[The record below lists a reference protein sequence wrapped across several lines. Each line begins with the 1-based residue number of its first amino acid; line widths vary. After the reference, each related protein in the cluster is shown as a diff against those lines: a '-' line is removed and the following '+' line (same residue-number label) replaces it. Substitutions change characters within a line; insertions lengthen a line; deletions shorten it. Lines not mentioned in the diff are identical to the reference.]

1 MLLLLTV
8 LLASSSEIYWVSDL
22 DIELRWGKSSIFF
35 FLSVWNTLRKPA
47 VPTLA
52 QHCPRDFPPPST
64 RQVRL
69 GINWIWGCSLREQ
82 FLQSDEEAIAFLLIK
97 IVPKASSVLKQR
109 SIWLHQC
116 RIQNLGLIKWGREY
130 YLCLRCIL
138 LKHFNFK
145 TNGISSV
152 KRIWEGCYPIE
163 DVCFHTKDGVIIT
176 NCSLFNV
183 WNSDIK

>member
-1 MLLLLTV
+1 M
-8 LLASSSEIYWVSDL
+8 
-22 DIELRWGKSSIFF
+22 
-35 FLSVWNTLRKPA
+35 
-47 VPTLA
+47 
-52 QHCPRDFPPPST
+52 
-64 RQVRL
+64 
-69 GINWIWGCSLREQ
+69 WGCSLREQ

-109 SIWLHQC
+109 NIWLHQC

-145 TNGISSV
+145 ANGISSV

-176 NCSLFNV
+176 NCSFGIQTLNKIFICKSFQLGAIRQGQESNKYCIIPV
-183 WNSDIK
+183 LIWKA